1 MGHARGVGYAVSSR
15 SFDLLLN
22 SMIYDLKRSVDLRG
36 LFDPVLHSS
45 LDDLVIC
52 HSEVTQNP

>member
-15 SFDLLLN
+15 SLDLLN
-22 SMIYDLKRSVDLRG
+22 SVIYDLKGSVDLRG

-52 HSEVTQNP
+52 HTEVTHNP